1 MITSIFTIVNIIALL
16 CIGIGWF
23 KGKYTI
29 ADLETWNTIVHF
41 YNEHNK
47 EKEELAGGYGG
58 FFKDYLYNK
67 EDEEYEEE
75 EDE

>member
-41 YNEHNK
+41 YNEHNE
-47 EKEELAGGYGG
+47 EKEELVGGTG
-58 FFKDYLYNK
+58 FFREYLYDG
-67 EDEEYEEE
+67 DECEEE